1 MKKNYTFAISIMLSY
16 NGCVFFM
23 EHIVKKLLLI
33 IGMGFLVFSCSNA
46 QEKKEKSVK
55 EYNAKEIIKLLNKG
69 KEVVIS
75 NAIIKDDLF
84 FSDVEDTDFTFPT
97 GFTANVT
104 VSIYFQS
111 CVFMGDVKSVG
122 KKKVGER
129 NVDVKTHFRK
139 DVTFMDCDFRKEV
152 DFNESQFDRTINFSK
167 TVFRGYTQFNDIYCL
182 GKKNQWWE
190 LEADSSFMMCGASFL
205 GDVNMMDAK
214 FKKDASLQG
223 FSVNNLQISNIEV
236 EEAFDLSKADIK
248 GYLICNYGQ
257 FNGDANLSFGRFLG
271 RTDITNSTF
280 KKGFEIEK
288 SLFYGQVKL
297 NKSVFSQKIA
307 TEQSHFML
315 LPETEET
322 QYPQDSTASFN
333 GFK

>member
-55 EYNAKEIIKLLNKG
+55 EYSAKEIVKLLNKG

-75 NAIIKDDLF
+75 NAIIKDDLS
-84 FSDVEDTDFTFPT
+84 FSEVEENDFTSPA
-97 GFTANVT
+97 GFTANVN

-129 NVDVKTHFRK
+129 SVDVKTHFGK

-152 DFNESQFDRTINFSK
+152 DFSGAQFDRTINFSK

-315 LPETEET
+315 LPKTEET

>member
-16 NGCVFFM
+16 NGCFFFM

-75 NAIIKDDLF
+75 NAIIKDDLI